1 MGRQGSNRLLATLIL
16 VSAAL
21 HALVAFRLV
30 GLCESGPKSF
40 IELELKEPERP
51 TVRSIPRPPRRN
63 EPPPL
68 EPAAGPR
75 EPDLPPLRPM
85 PAASPHEVEAL
96 SVDIP
101 SVSRPWTG
109 VDGSIEAPSAFSF
122 GSARDYFEM
131 VRLKIE
137 SRKKY
142 PRAAMERQIEGR
154 VVVRFVIDGDG
165 QVASVELAQRSQH
178 EVLNHAALEAVRA
191 ASPFPRPPKRFFSGS
206 VSLEVA
212 IVFELS

>member
-1 MGRQGSNRLLATLIL
+1 MGRQRNNRLLAALIL

-21 HALVAFRLV
+21 HALVVLRV
-30 GLCESGPKSF
+30 PGLFGFGSQSF

-51 TVRSIPRPPRRN
+51 NVRNIPRPPRRS

-68 EPAAGPR
+68 EPASRPV
-75 EPDLPPLRPM
+75 EPDLPPLKPM
-85 PAASPHEVEAL
+85 AAPSQEVEAL
-96 SVDIP
+96 RAEVP
-101 SVSRPWTG
+101 VSKPWAG
-109 VDGSIEAPSAFSF
+109 FEGSIEAPSVFSF

-154 VVVRFVIDGDG
+154 VVVRFVIEGDG
-165 QVASVELAQRSQH
+165 RVASVELAQRSEH
-178 EVLNHAALEAVRA
+178 EILNLAAQEAVRA
-191 ASPFPRPPKRFFSGS
+191 ASPFPRPPRRFFSGP

-212 IVFELS
+212 IVFELT

>member
-1 MGRQGSNRLLATLIL
+1 MGRRGNNRLLAVLIL

-21 HALVAFRLV
+21 HALVVLRVA
-30 GLCESGPKSF
+30 GLYGFGPQSF

-51 TVRSIPRPPRRN
+51 NVRSIPRPPRRN

-68 EPAAGPR
+68 EPAARPL

-85 PAASPHEVEAL
+85 PAARQEVEAL
-96 SVDIP
+96 AAEVP
-101 SVSRPWTG
+101 APKPWTG
-109 VDGSIEAPSAFSF
+109 FDGSVEAPSVFSF

-142 PRAAMERQIEGR
+142 PKAAMERQMEGR
-154 VVVRFVIDGDG
+154 VVVRFVIEGDG
-165 QVASVELAQRSQH
+165 RVTSVDIAQRSEH
-178 EVLNHAALEAVRA
+178 EILNQAALEAVRA
-191 ASPFPRPPKRFFSGS
+191 ASPFPRPPGRFFSGP

-212 IVFELS
+212 IVFELT